1 MSALIFATNICTCHG
16 FKYITQG
23 CCFPNA
29 LLRVVNDHLRFPDC
43 STFRRFPL
51 QFLHC
56 HRRLQMWGTIDKKAP
71 PPPPTDCEFSDAL
84 ITKCLTNSCRS
95 QNVLK
100 AHHGTFL
107 KTRCPVTQTLWKLAT
122 KVLSA
127 FESAFQV
134 ESDFPWAQKGNVLP
148 PSVLWLRL
156 WDTERG

>member
-1 MSALIFATNICTCHG
+1 MTIFASLTAPLFVAFLFNSCTV
-16 FKYITQG
+16 I
-23 CCFPNA
+23 A
-29 LLRVVNDHLRFPDC
+29 V
-43 STFRRFPL
+43 FRCGELSIRKP
-51 QFLHC
+51 
-56 HRRLQMWGTIDKKAP
+56 P

-95 QNVLK
+95 QDVLK

-107 KTRCPVTQTLWKLAT
+107 KAPMTRCPVTQTLWKLAT

-148 PSVLWLRL
+148 PSVLNTKRL
-156 WDTERG
+156 KLSVAHYKL